1 MEFGQVKQYNKRS
14 TFLQK
19 SCRKWGKTTSSGPT
33 FVFLKRLY
41 MK

>member
-1 MEFGQVKQYNKRS
+1 MKFGQLIKYNKRN

-19 SCRKWGKTTSSGPT
+19 SDKKLGRDSSGPT

-41 MK
+41 MR

>member
-1 MEFGQVKQYNKRS
+1 MKFGQLIKYNRRN

-19 SCRKWGKTTSSGPT
+19 SDKKLGRDSSGPT

-41 MK
+41 MR